1 MILNQPACCN
11 SNKTRRSLLT
21 VSHWNTANPQSE
33 GKQIQKTV
41 TRGRNQPGWRA
52 EGLGKPVRRKAAAPG
67 RQTRLAPGLGVG
79 SELPRPPRPGVSHL
93 NLHLPGMRPLIT
105 TFCAHPGHSAKAGRS
120 VARCQRKTASPHSL
134 YPPSNPKWHST
145 KCLKR

>member
-33 GKQIQKTV
+33 GKQIQKT
-41 TRGRNQPGWRA
+41 A
-52 EGLGKPVRRKAAAPG
+52 RRKAAAPG
-67 RQTRLAPGLGVG
+67 RQTRPAPGLGVG

-93 NLHLPGMRPLIT
+93 SLHLPGMRPLFT

-120 VARCQRKTASPHSL
+120 VARCQRETASPHSL